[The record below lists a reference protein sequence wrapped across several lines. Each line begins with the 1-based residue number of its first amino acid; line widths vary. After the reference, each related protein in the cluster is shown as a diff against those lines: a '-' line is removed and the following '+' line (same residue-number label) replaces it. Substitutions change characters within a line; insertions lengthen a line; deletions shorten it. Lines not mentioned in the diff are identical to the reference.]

1 MEELRNE
8 NELTM
13 VEEPVV
19 DFDDEYI
26 EESNGVFKKVVMI
39 GGGALVAG
47 ATALAI
53 KNRDKIKAKLEERKI
68 AKLEKKGYVVWR
80 PEEGEG
86 VEYSADMPE
95 ELRRALPDIEEL
107 KRVLNQ
113 ETEKEKIVRT

>member
-19 DFDDEYI
+19 DFDDEYV
-26 EESNGVFKKVVMI
+26 EESKGVFKKVVMI

-53 KNRDKIKAKLEERKI
+53 KNRDKIKAKMEERKI
-68 AKLEKKGYVVWR
+68 AKLEKKGYVVYR
-80 PEEGEG
+80 PEEVEG
-86 VEYSADMPE
+86 VEYSVDEAE
-95 ELRRALPDIEEL
+95 EEQ
-107 KRVLNQ
+107 N
-113 ETEKEKIVRT
+113 

>member
-1 MEELRNE
+1 MEEVRNE

-19 DFDDEYI
+19 DFDDEYVG
-26 EESNGVFKKVVMI
+26 ESNGVCKKVVMI

-68 AKLEKKGYVVWR
+68 AKLEKKGYVVYR
-80 PEEGEG
+80 PEEVEG
-86 VEYSADMPE
+86 VEYSVDEAE
-95 ELRRALPDIEEL
+95 EEQ
-107 KRVLNQ
+107 N
-113 ETEKEKIVRT
+113 

>member
-19 DFDDEYI
+19 DFDDEYV
-26 EESNGVFKKVVMI
+26 EESHGVFKKVVMI

-53 KNRDKIKAKLEERKI
+53 KNRDKIKAKIEERKI
-68 AKLEKKGYVVWR
+68 AKLEKKGYVVYR
-80 PEEGEG
+80 PEEVEG
-86 VEYSADMPE
+86 VEYSVDEAE
-95 ELRRALPDIEEL
+95 EEQ
-107 KRVLNQ
+107 N
-113 ETEKEKIVRT
+113 

>member
-13 VEEPVV
+13 VDETT
-19 DFDDEYI
+19 DFDDEYV
-26 EESNGVFKKVVMI
+26 EESKGVFKKVVVI

-68 AKLEKKGYVVWR
+68 AKLEKKGYVVYR
-80 PEEGEG
+80 PEEVEG
-86 VEYSADMPE
+86 VEYSVDEAE
-95 ELRRALPDIEEL
+95 EEQ
-107 KRVLNQ
+107 N
-113 ETEKEKIVRT
+113 

>member
-19 DFDDEYI
+19 DFDDEHI
-26 EESNGVFKKVVMI
+26 EESNGVFKKVVVI

-53 KNRDKIKAKLEERKI
+53 KNRDKIKAKMEERKI
-68 AKLEKKGYVVWR
+68 AKLEKKGYVVYR
-80 PEEGEG
+80 PEEVEG
-86 VEYSADMPE
+86 VEYSVDEAE
-95 ELRRALPDIEEL
+95 EEQ
-107 KRVLNQ
+107 N
-113 ETEKEKIVRT
+113 

>member
-19 DFDDEYI
+19 DFDDEHI

-53 KNRDKIKAKLEERKI
+53 KNRDKIKAKMEERKI
-68 AKLEKKGYVVWR
+68 AKLEKKGYVVYR
-80 PEEGEG
+80 PEEVEG
-86 VEYSADMPE
+86 VEYYVDEAE
-95 ELRRALPDIEEL
+95 EEQ
-107 KRVLNQ
+107 N
-113 ETEKEKIVRT
+113 

>member
-53 KNRDKIKAKLEERKI
+53 KNRDKIKAKMEERKI
-68 AKLEKKGYVVWR
+68 AKLEKKGYVVYR
-80 PEEGEG
+80 PEE
-86 VEYSADMPE
+86 VEVVECSVDEAE
-95 ELRRALPDIEEL
+95 EEQ
-107 KRVLNQ
+107 N
-113 ETEKEKIVRT
+113 

>member
-19 DFDDEYI
+19 DFDDEYV

-68 AKLEKKGYVVWR
+68 AKLEKKGYVVYR
-80 PEEGEG
+80 PEEVEG
-86 VEYSADMPE
+86 VEYSVDEAE
-95 ELRRALPDIEEL
+95 EEQ
-107 KRVLNQ
+107 N
-113 ETEKEKIVRT
+113 

>member
-19 DFDDEYI
+19 DFDDEYV
-26 EESNGVFKKVVMI
+26 EESNGVFKKIVMI

-68 AKLEKKGYVVWR
+68 AKLEKKGYVVYR
-80 PEEGEG
+80 PEEVEG
-86 VEYSADMPE
+86 VEYSVDEAE
-95 ELRRALPDIEEL
+95 EEQ
-107 KRVLNQ
+107 N
-113 ETEKEKIVRT
+113 

>member
-19 DFDDEYI
+19 DFDDEYV
-26 EESNGVFKKVVMI
+26 EESHGVFKKVVVI

-53 KNRDKIKAKLEERKI
+53 KNRDKIKAKIEERKI

-86 VEYSADMPE
+86 VEYSVDKAE
-95 ELRRALPDIEEL
+95 EEQ
-107 KRVLNQ
+107 N
-113 ETEKEKIVRT
+113 

>member
-19 DFDDEYI
+19 DFDDEYV

-53 KNRDKIKAKLEERKI
+53 KNRDKIKAKMEERKI
-68 AKLEKKGYVVWR
+68 AKLEKKGYVVYR
-80 PEEGEG
+80 PEKVEG
-86 VEYSADMPE
+86 VEYSVDKAE
-95 ELRRALPDIEEL
+95 EEQ
-107 KRVLNQ
+107 N
-113 ETEKEKIVRT
+113 

>member
-53 KNRDKIKAKLEERKI
+53 KNRDKIKAKMEERKI
-68 AKLEKKGYVVWR
+68 AKLEKKGYVVYR
-80 PEEGEG
+80 PEELEE
-86 VEYSADMPE
+86 VEYSVDEAE
-95 ELRRALPDIEEL
+95 EEQ
-107 KRVLNQ
+107 N
-113 ETEKEKIVRT
+113 

>member
-13 VEEPVV
+13 VEEPVA
-19 DFDDEYI
+19 DFDDEYV

-68 AKLEKKGYVVWR
+68 AKLEKKGYVVYR
-80 PEEGEG
+80 PEEVEG
-86 VEYSADMPE
+86 VEYSVDEADE
-95 ELRRALPDIEEL
+95 EQ
-107 KRVLNQ
+107 N
-113 ETEKEKIVRT
+113 

>member
-1 MEELRNE
+1 MEELRNK

-13 VEEPVV
+13 VEETT
-19 DFDDEYI
+19 DFDDEYV
-26 EESNGVFKKVVMI
+26 EESHGVFKKVVVI

-53 KNRDKIKAKLEERKI
+53 KNRDKIKAKMKERKI

-86 VEYSADMPE
+86 VEYSVDKAE
-95 ELRRALPDIEEL
+95 EEQ
-107 KRVLNQ
+107 N
-113 ETEKEKIVRT
+113 

>member
-19 DFDDEYI
+19 DFDDEYV

-53 KNRDKIKAKLEERKI
+53 KNRDKIKAKIEERKI
-68 AKLEKKGYVVWR
+68 AKLEKKGYVVYR
-80 PEEGEG
+80 PEEVEG
-86 VEYSADMPE
+86 VEYSVDEAE
-95 ELRRALPDIEEL
+95 EEQ
-107 KRVLNQ
+107 N
-113 ETEKEKIVRT
+113 

>member
-19 DFDDEYI
+19 DFDDEYV
-26 EESNGVFKKVVMI
+26 EESHGVFKKVVVI

-68 AKLEKKGYVVWR
+68 AKLEKKGYVVYR
-80 PEEGEG
+80 PEEVEG
-86 VEYSADMPE
+86 VEYSVNEAE
-95 ELRRALPDIEEL
+95 EEQ
-107 KRVLNQ
+107 N
-113 ETEKEKIVRT
+113 

>member
-19 DFDDEYI
+19 DFDDEYV

-80 PEEGEG
+80 PEEVEG
-86 VEYSADMPE
+86 VEYSVDEAE
-95 ELRRALPDIEEL
+95 EEQ
-107 KRVLNQ
+107 N
-113 ETEKEKIVRT
+113 

>member
-13 VEEPVV
+13 VDETMV
-19 DFDDEYI
+19 DFDDECV

-53 KNRDKIKAKLEERKI
+53 KNRDKIKAKMEERKI
-68 AKLEKKGYVVWR
+68 AKLEKKGYVVYR
-80 PEEGEG
+80 PEEVEG
-86 VEYSADMPE
+86 VEYSVDEAE
-95 ELRRALPDIEEL
+95 EEQ
-107 KRVLNQ
+107 N
-113 ETEKEKIVRT
+113 

>member
-8 NELTM
+8 NGLTM

-19 DFDDEYI
+19 DFDDEYV
-26 EESNGVFKKVVMI
+26 EESHGVFKKVVVI

-86 VEYSADMPE
+86 VEYSVDKAE
-95 ELRRALPDIEEL
+95 EEQ
-107 KRVLNQ
+107 N
-113 ETEKEKIVRT
+113 

>member
-68 AKLEKKGYVVWR
+68 AKLEKKGYVVYR
-80 PEEGEG
+80 PEEVEG
-86 VEYSADMPE
+86 VEYSVDEAE
-95 ELRRALPDIEEL
+95 EEQ
-107 KRVLNQ
+107 N
-113 ETEKEKIVRT
+113 

>member
-8 NELTM
+8 NELAM

-19 DFDDEYI
+19 DFDDEYV

-68 AKLEKKGYVVWR
+68 AKLEKKGYVVYR
-80 PEEGEG
+80 PEEVEG
-86 VEYSADMPE
+86 VEYSVDEAE
-95 ELRRALPDIEEL
+95 EEQ
-107 KRVLNQ
+107 N
-113 ETEKEKIVRT
+113 

>member
-53 KNRDKIKAKLEERKI
+53 KNRDKIKAKMEERKI
-68 AKLEKKGYVVWR
+68 AKLEKKGYVVYR
-80 PEEGEG
+80 PEEVEG
-86 VEYSADMPE
+86 VEYSVDEVE
-95 ELRRALPDIEEL
+95 EEQ
-107 KRVLNQ
+107 N
-113 ETEKEKIVRT
+113 

>member
-1 MEELRNE
+1 MEEVRNE

-68 AKLEKKGYVVWR
+68 AKLEKKGYVVYR
-80 PEEGEG
+80 PEEVEG
-86 VEYSADMPE
+86 VEYSVDEAE
-95 ELRRALPDIEEL
+95 EEQ
-107 KRVLNQ
+107 N
-113 ETEKEKIVRT
+113 

>member
-1 MEELRNE
+1 MEELKNE

-53 KNRDKIKAKLEERKI
+53 KNRDKIKAKMEERKI
-68 AKLEKKGYVVWR
+68 AKLEKKGYVVYR
-80 PEEGEG
+80 PEEVEG
-86 VEYSADMPE
+86 VEYSVDEAE
-95 ELRRALPDIEEL
+95 EEQ
-107 KRVLNQ
+107 N
-113 ETEKEKIVRT
+113 

>member
-19 DFDDEYI
+19 DFDDEYV
-26 EESNGVFKKVVMI
+26 EESHGVFKKVVAI

-53 KNRDKIKAKLEERKI
+53 KNRDKIKAKIEERKI
-68 AKLEKKGYVVWR
+68 AKLEKKGYVVYR
-80 PEEGEG
+80 PEEVEG
-86 VEYSADMPE
+86 VEYSVDEAE
-95 ELRRALPDIEEL
+95 EEQ
-107 KRVLNQ
+107 N
-113 ETEKEKIVRT
+113 

>member
-19 DFDDEYI
+19 DFDDEYV

-68 AKLEKKGYVVWR
+68 AKLEKKGYVVYR
-80 PEEGEG
+80 PEELEE
-86 VEYSADMPE
+86 VEYSVDEAE
-95 ELRRALPDIEEL
+95 EEQ
-107 KRVLNQ
+107 N
-113 ETEKEKIVRT
+113 

>member
-19 DFDDEYI
+19 DFDDEYV
-26 EESNGVFKKVVMI
+26 EESHGVFKKVVMI

-53 KNRDKIKAKLEERKI
+53 KNRDKIKAKMEERKI
-68 AKLEKKGYVVWR
+68 AKLEKKGYVVYR
-80 PEEGEG
+80 PEEVEG
-86 VEYSADMPE
+86 VEYSVDEAE
-95 ELRRALPDIEEL
+95 EEQ
-107 KRVLNQ
+107 N
-113 ETEKEKIVRT
+113 

>member
-26 EESNGVFKKVVMI
+26 EESNGVFKKVVMV

-53 KNRDKIKAKLEERKI
+53 KNRDKIKAKMEERKI
-68 AKLEKKGYVVWR
+68 AKLEKKGYVVYR
-80 PEEGEG
+80 PEEVEG
-86 VEYSADMPE
+86 VEYSVDEAE
-95 ELRRALPDIEEL
+95 EEQ
-107 KRVLNQ
+107 N
-113 ETEKEKIVRT
+113 

>member
-19 DFDDEYI
+19 DFDDEYV
-26 EESNGVFKKVVMI
+26 EESHGVFKKVVMI

-68 AKLEKKGYVVWR
+68 AKLEKKGYVVYR
-80 PEEGEG
+80 PEEVEG
-86 VEYSADMPE
+86 VEYSVDEAE
-95 ELRRALPDIEEL
+95 EE
-107 KRVLNQ
+107 
-113 ETEKEKIVRT
+113 

>member
-26 EESNGVFKKVVMI
+26 EESNGVFKKVIMI

-53 KNRDKIKAKLEERKI
+53 KNRDKIKAKMEERKI
-68 AKLEKKGYVVWR
+68 AKLEKKGYVVYR
-80 PEEGEG
+80 PEEVEG
-86 VEYSADMPE
+86 VEYSVDEAE
-95 ELRRALPDIEEL
+95 EEQ
-107 KRVLNQ
+107 N
-113 ETEKEKIVRT
+113 

>member
-19 DFDDEYI
+19 DFDDEYV
-26 EESNGVFKKVVMI
+26 EESNGIFKKVVVI

-53 KNRDKIKAKLEERKI
+53 KNRDKIKAKMEERKI
-68 AKLEKKGYVVWR
+68 AKLEKKGYVVYR
-80 PEEGEG
+80 PEEVEG
-86 VEYSADMPE
+86 VEYSVDEAE
-95 ELRRALPDIEEL
+95 EEQ
-107 KRVLNQ
+107 N
-113 ETEKEKIVRT
+113 

>member
-13 VEEPVV
+13 VDEPVV

-53 KNRDKIKAKLEERKI
+53 KNRDKIKAKMEERKI
-68 AKLEKKGYVVWR
+68 AKLEKKGYVVYR
-80 PEEGEG
+80 PEEVEG
-86 VEYSADMPE
+86 VEYSVDEAE
-95 ELRRALPDIEEL
+95 EEQ
-107 KRVLNQ
+107 N
-113 ETEKEKIVRT
+113 